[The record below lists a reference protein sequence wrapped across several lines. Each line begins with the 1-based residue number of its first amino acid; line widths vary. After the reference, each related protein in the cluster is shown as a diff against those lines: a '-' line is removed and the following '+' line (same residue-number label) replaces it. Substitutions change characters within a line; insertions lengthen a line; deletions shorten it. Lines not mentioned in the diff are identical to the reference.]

1 MTVKRKVSAIE
12 PSSPLVPRKL
22 KYSSKKTTE
31 QNKFAKFR
39 QTTFDKY
46 KDTDNTNII
55 GPDGCQVFFSDIGVS
70 LESIVPILLAW
81 KMNCARMGY
90 ITIEEWSKFMKDI
103 DSVDKLKT
111 TLLTLQKQVED
122 DEDLF
127 KKLYVYA
134 FLYAKSQDQKSIDV
148 EVAVALWQVILADK
162 YPIIKSFM
170 QFVEEKKPIKVI
182 NKDQWASMLDLCKTV
197 PEDLSGYDSV
207 SSWPVLFDHFAEW
220 KKEGL

>member
-46 KDTDNTNII
+46 KDTDNADII

-90 ITIEEWSKFMKDI
+90 ITIEEWSKFMKD
-103 DSVDKLKT
+103 S
-111 TLLTLQKQVED
+111 KQ
-122 DEDLF
+122 
-127 KKLYVYA
+127 
-134 FLYAKSQDQKSIDV
+134 
-148 EVAVALWQVILADK
+148 VAVALWQVILADK

-170 QFVEEKKPIKVI
+170 QFIEEKKPIKVI
-182 NKDQWASMLDLCKTV
+182 NKDQWASMLDLCKTI